1 MQYRTEKKKGRE
13 FSALGYG
20 CLRFTKEGGQI
31 DLKKA
36 EEEIRLA
43 IEAGVNYFDTGYTY
57 AGSEEAL
64 GTILLRNGWRE
75 KVYVATKLPG
85 YLVTREGGFE
95 RFFTEQLKRLKTSYV
110 DVYLMHMLTDKKAWE
125 KLETLGVRQ
134 WLDQKKENGQ
144 IKSVGF
150 SFHGDTK
157 TFLELLEVYD
167 WDLCQIQYN
176 YLDEHTQA
184 GRAGLLAA
192 YEKGIPVVIMEPLRG
207 GRLVHALP
215 PKARKA
221 IEEKNISPAELG
233 LRWLYD
239 QKEVT
244 TVLSGMNEKEMVL
257 QNVRVADSARP
268 GCFTEEERALV
279 EEVKKNIWESLFVP
293 CTGCAYCMP
302 CPHGVDIPAAFW
314 GYNGIGV
321 DGKKRARFEYVRNVG
336 LRRGNAFPTACVGC
350 GACERHCPQFIPIR
364 EKLKEAKKALL
375 PWPYRAAASVAKRF
389 VLRREDA
396 KNGG

>member
-1 MQYRTEKKKGRE
+1 MQYRKEEKLGRE

-31 DLKKA
+31 DLLKA

-64 GTILLRNGWRE
+64 GSILKKNGWRE

-85 YLVTREGGFE
+85 YLVTREGAFE
-95 RFFTEQLKRLKTSYV
+95 RFFQEQLSRLQTSYV

-125 KLETLGVRQ
+125 KLEALGVRK
-134 WLDQKKENGQ
+134 WLDQKKESGQ

-157 TFLELLEVYD
+157 TFLELLDVYD

-207 GRLVHALP
+207 GRLVNALP
-215 PKARKA
+215 PAAKKA
-221 IEEKNISPAELG
+221 IAEKKMSPAELG

-244 TVLSGMNEKEMVL
+244 VVLSGMNSKEMVAE
-257 QNVRVADSARP
+257 NVRVASEALP
-268 GCFTEEERALV
+268 GCFTEEERKLSEV
-279 EEVKKNIWESLFVP
+279 VKKSIWENLFVP

-302 CPHGVDIPAAFW
+302 CPHGVDIPAAFSC
-314 GYNGIGV
+314 YNGIGV

-364 EKLKEAKKALL
+364 EKLKEAKRALL
-375 PWPYRAAASVAKRF
+375 PWPYRAATSLAKRF
-389 VLRREDA
+389 VLRKEEKD
-396 KNGG
+396 